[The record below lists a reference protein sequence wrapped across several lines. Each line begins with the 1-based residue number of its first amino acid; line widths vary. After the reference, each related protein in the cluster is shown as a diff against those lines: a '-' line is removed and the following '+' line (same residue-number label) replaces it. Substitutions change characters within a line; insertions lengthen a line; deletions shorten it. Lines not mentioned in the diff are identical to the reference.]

1 MGEYLASLAR
11 LQTLPLR
18 AIAPGH
24 GGLITDPHA
33 NLSAR
38 VAHRLKREAKV
49 LAALGA
55 VAAQGAVPVE
65 ELLPVAYDDVPVAM
79 HAWARYSLLAHLL
92 KLVNEQ
98 RALCLGTAPAGSE
111 PDHRRFGIS
120 AP

>member
-1 MGEYLASLAR
+1 MRTSHA
-11 LQTLPLR
+11 
-18 AIAPGH
+18 
-24 GGLITDPHA
+24 A
-33 NLSAR
+33 NLSAL

-98 RALCLGTAPAGSE
+98 RALCLGTAPVGNE
-111 PDHRRFGIS
+111 PDHRRFGIP